1 MKKVKKMKDDLIRF
15 SGLLRENGIPASLR
29 CTKSAYEA
37 IPLIKK
43 GKGDLKEALAS
54 IYLKD
59 QRKRNKFD
67 KIYESFFEGK
77 GDIANG
83 DIPKIQVAAKSKIQK
98 SGYNTA
104 INSDQSFHSK
114 TKYIPFAHTM
124 ERIKDSLVDE
134 IKLDYIENTLG
145 GSSSDN
151 SKNGADSNS
160 LKSNLTDLNSLQPE
174 LIDLCQKLGKKIAT
188 KRVRRYKQS
197 KKQKPDIRRTIRKN
211 MKHGGAM
218 LELVKSKPHIKK
230 HNHYFLNDVSISCD
244 WISLWFFCMVYA
256 AQYSFSNLRVFEF
269 DNKTAEISSALH
281 EDEVINAFLKVLEI
295 RKQNQMI
302 HGKSNML
309 TAFEGFLNQTNLN
322 NKSYV
327 MILSDC
333 RDWAGPKHK
342 NQSMKTDF
350 LTKYGRK
357 PLSADLIEEMSRNSK
372 RVLIL
377 NPEPKAKWNVADS
390 CVSYYE
396 DAGAECFEVRDLKQL
411 VELVSEI

>member
-1 MKKVKKMKDDLIRF
+1 MKEDLIRF
-15 SGLLRENGIPASLR
+15 SGILRENGIPASLR
-29 CTKSAYEA
+29 CTMSAYDA
-37 IPLIKK
+37 LPLIKESN
-43 GKGDLKEALAS
+43 GDLKEALAS

-59 QRKRNKFD
+59 KRKRKKFN

-77 GDIANG
+77 GDVLQGNIHKTPLDSKN
-83 DIPKIQVAAKSKIQK
+83 KKQYQYRAAT
-98 SGYNTA
+98 NP
-104 INSDQSFHSK
+104 DESFHPK
-114 TKYIPFAHTM
+114 TRYIPFVHTM
-124 ERIKDSLVDE
+124 EHIKDSLDDD

-145 GSSSDN
+145 GSSDEN
-151 SKNGADSNS
+151 SKSNADSNF
-160 LKSNLTDLNSLQPE
+160 LKRNLTDLNSLQPE
-174 LIDLCQKLGKKIAT
+174 LIDLCQKLGRKIAT
-188 KRVRRYKQS
+188 KRSRRLKQS

-211 MKHGGAM
+211 MKHGGTL
-218 LELVKSKPHIKK
+218 LEMVKSKPHIKK

-256 AQYSFSNLRVFEF
+256 SQHSFSNLRAFEF
-269 DNKTAEISSALH
+269 DNKTAEISSALQ
-281 EDEVINAFLKVLEI
+281 EDEMINAFLKVLEI

-302 HGKSNML
+302 QGKSNMF
-309 TAFEGFLNQTNLN
+309 TAFEGFLSQANLN

-333 RDWAGPKHK
+333 RDWAGPKHD
-342 NQSMKTDF
+342 NPSMKTDF

-357 PLSADLIEEMSRNSK
+357 PLSADLIQQMSRNSK

-396 DAGAECFEVRDLKQL
+396 DAGAECFEVRDLEQL
-411 VELVSEI
+411 ENIITQI

>member
-1 MKKVKKMKDDLIRF
+1 MKEDLIRF
-15 SGLLRENGIPASLR
+15 SGILRENGIPASLR
-29 CTKSAYEA
+29 CTMSAYDA
-37 IPLIKK
+37 LPLIKE
-43 GKGDLKEALAS
+43 GNGDLKEALAS

-59 QRKRNKFD
+59 QNKRKKFD
-67 KIYESFFEGK
+67 TIYESFFEGK
-77 GDIANG
+77 GNIPKRDIAIQEDSEN
-83 DIPKIQVAAKSKIQK
+83 KIKSMKYVAALD
-98 SGYNTA
+98 
-104 INSDQSFHSK
+104 SDQSFHTK

-124 ERIKDSLVDE
+124 EHIKDSLDDE

-145 GSSSDN
+145 GSSNEN
-151 SKNGADSNS
+151 SKNKADSSSFTN
-160 LKSNLTDLNSLQPE
+160 NLTDLNSLQPE

-211 MKHGGAM
+211 MKHGGTM

-256 AQYSFSNLRVFEF
+256 SQHSFSNLRAFEF
-269 DNKTAEISSALH
+269 DNKTAEISSALQ

-295 RKQNQMI
+295 RKQKRMI
-302 HGKSNML
+302 HGKSNMF

-333 RDWAGPKHK
+333 RDWAGPKHE

-350 LTKYGRK
+350 LTKYRRK
-357 PLSADLIEEMSRNSK
+357 PLSADLIQEMSRNSK

-396 DAGAECFEVRDLKQL
+396 DAGAECFEVRDLEQL
-411 VELVSEI
+411 ADLISEI

>member
-1 MKKVKKMKDDLIRF
+1 MKYDLIRF
-15 SGLLRENGIPASLR
+15 SGILRENGIPASLR
-29 CTKSAYEA
+29 CTTTAYEA
-37 IPLIKK
+37 LPLVKE
-43 GKGDLKEALAS
+43 GNGDLKEILAA

-59 QRKRNKFD
+59 QRKRKKFD
-67 KIYESFFEGK
+67 TIYESFFEGNRYISK
-77 GDIANG
+77 GDL
-83 DIPKIQVAAKSKIQK
+83 PKIQADPKNKIQSK
-98 SGYNTA
+98 GCIAGKNQ
-104 INSDQSFHSK
+104 DQSFHSK
-114 TKYIPFAHTM
+114 TKYIPFAQTM
-124 ERIKDSLVDE
+124 DHIKDSLVDE

-145 GSSSDN
+145 GSTSDN
-151 SKNGADSNS
+151 SENGADSNS

-174 LIDLCQKLGKKIAT
+174 LIDLCQKMGKKIAT
-188 KRVRRYKQS
+188 KRVRRFKQS

-244 WISLWFFCMVYA
+244 WISLWFFCRVYA
-256 AQYSFSNLRVFEF
+256 SQHSFSNLRAFEF
-269 DNKTAEISSALH
+269 DNKTAEISSALQ

-295 RKQNQMI
+295 RKQNRMI
-302 HGKSNML
+302 NGKSNMH
-309 TAFEGFLNQTNLN
+309 TAFYGFLNQANLN

-333 RDWAGPKHK
+333 RDWAGPKHGK
-342 NQSMKTDF
+342 QSTNTEF

-357 PLSADLIEEMSRNSK
+357 PLSADLIHQMSKDSK

-396 DAGAECFEVRDLKQL
+396 DAGAECFEVRDLEQL
-411 VELVSEI
+411 ADLVSEI